1 VNIDQRLE
9 ALTARHEALS
19 QSLELLAAMQQDNEK
34 RWERR
39 LEAYDQRLEKIT
51 TAIQQDAENIRAL
64 ARVAELHHQRLERLE
79 DLH

>member
-1 VNIDQRLE
+1 MNIDQRLE

>member
-9 ALTARHEALS
+9 ALTARHEGLS